1 MTVDARKETRGFQ
14 TEAKQLLHL
23 MIHSLYS
30 NKEIFLR
37 ELVSNASDAADKLRF
52 EAVSNGDLYEGDTEL
67 KIRISFDKDAK
78 TLTISD
84 NGIGMSRDEVIENL
98 GTIAKSGTAQFMQ
111 KLSGDQK
118 KDAQLIGQ
126 FGVGFYSAFIVA
138 DKVVVTTRRA
148 GAAANEAVR
157 WECSGDA
164 EFTVESVEKP
174 GRGMTVELHLKD
186 DALEFADHWR
196 LRSIIKKYSD
206 HIAIPVVMQKQNPA
220 GEDADKAEPE
230 DEVINTATALW
241 TRSRSDVTD
250 DEYKEFYK
258 HVSHDFTDP
267 LSWSH
272 NRVEGNLDYTSLLY
286 IPARAPFD
294 LYNRD
299 ASRGVKLYVQRT
311 FIMDDAEQFLPL
323 YLRFIKGVVDSNDL
337 SLNVSRE
344 ILQKDPNI
352 DSMRS
357 ALTKRVLDML
367 SKMAKS
373 EPENYTTFW
382 KEFGQVMKEGPAEDF
397 ANREKIAKLLRFAS
411 THTGSS
417 DQDQS
422 LDDYVSR
429 MKDGQEKIYYIAAD
443 NFNTAKN
450 SPHLEVFRK
459 KGIEVLLLS
468 DRVDEWLMS
477 HLQEFEGKNFQ
488 DVGKG
493 ELDLGKLDTE
503 EEKQA
508 QEKVAEQLKPLLER
522 VQTVLDAQVSEVR
535 ITHRLTDSPACVVV
549 GQFDMGAQMRRLLE
563 SAGQKVPD
571 SKPIF
576 ELNPEH
582 PLVKKLEAEANEER
596 FGDLAHILFDQAN
609 LAEGAHLQDPAAY
622 VQRLNKLLLELSN

>member
-67 KIRISFDKDAK
+67 KIRISFDKEAK

-138 DKVVVTTRRA
+138 DRVVVTTRRA
-148 GAAANEAVR
+148 GAPVDEAVR

-164 EFTVESVEKP
+164 EFTVESVEKA

-206 HIAIPVVMQKQNPA
+206 HIAIPVVMQKQTPV
-220 GEDADKAEPE
+220 GEDAEKAEPE

-250 DEYKEFYK
+250 EEYKEFYK

-286 IPARAPFD
+286 IPARAPYD

-299 ASRGVKLYVQRT
+299 ASRGLKLYVQRT

-367 SKMAKS
+367 S
-373 EPENYTTFW
+373 
-382 KEFGQVMKEGPAEDF
+382 
-397 ANREKIAKLLRFAS
+397 
-411 THTGSS
+411 
-417 DQDQS
+417 
-422 LDDYVSR
+422 
-429 MKDGQEKIYYIAAD
+429 
-443 NFNTAKN
+443 
-450 SPHLEVFRK
+450 
-459 KGIEVLLLS
+459 
-468 DRVDEWLMS
+468 
-477 HLQEFEGKNFQ
+477 
-488 DVGKG
+488 
-493 ELDLGKLDTE
+493 
-503 EEKQA
+503 
-508 QEKVAEQLKPLLER
+508 
-522 VQTVLDAQVSEVR
+522 
-535 ITHRLTDSPACVVV
+535 
-549 GQFDMGAQMRRLLE
+549 
-563 SAGQKVPD
+563 
-571 SKPIF
+571 
-576 ELNPEH
+576 
-582 PLVKKLEAEANEER
+582 
-596 FGDLAHILFDQAN
+596 
-609 LAEGAHLQDPAAY
+609 
-622 VQRLNKLLLELSN
+622 

>member
-37 ELVSNASDAADKLRF
+37 ELISNASDAADKLRF

-78 TLTISD
+78 TITISD
-84 NGIGMSRDEVIENL
+84 NGIGMSRDEVVDNL

-111 KLSGDQK
+111 NLSGDQK

-148 GAAANEAVR
+148 GSPTSDAVR
-157 WECSGDA
+157 WECTGEA
-164 EFTVESVEKP
+164 EFTVESVEK
-174 GRGMTVELHLKD
+174 GTRGTTVELHLKE
-186 DALEFADHWR
+186 DASEFADHWR
-196 LRSIIKKYSD
+196 LRTIIKKYSD
-206 HIAIPVVMQKQNPA
+206 HIAIPVVMQKQTPV
-220 GEDADKAEPE
+220 GEGEEKKEPE

-241 TRSRSDVTD
+241 TRSRSDVSD

-258 HVSHDFTDP
+258 HVSHDYEDP

-272 NRVEGNLDYTSLLY
+272 NRVEGTLDYTSLLY
-286 IPARAPFD
+286 IPARAPYD

-299 ASRGVKLYVQRT
+299 ASRGLKLYVQRT

-357 ALTKRVLDML
+357 ALTKRVLDIL
-367 SKMAKS
+367 AKMASS
-373 EPENYTTFW
+373 EPENYNKFW
-382 KEFGQVMKEGPAEDF
+382 KEFGQVIKEGPAEDF
-397 ANREKIAKLLRFAS
+397 ANREKIAKLLRFSS
-411 THTGSS
+411 TYSEKPE
-417 DQDQS
+417 QDQS
-422 LDDYVSR
+422 LEGYVAR
-429 MKDGQEKIYYIAAD
+429 MKDGQEKIYFIAAE
-443 NFNTAKN
+443 NFNTAKS

-477 HLQEFEGKNFQ
+477 HLHEFDAKQFQ

-508 QEKVAEQLKPLLER
+508 QEKVAEELKPLLER
-522 VQTVLDAQVSEVR
+522 VQTALGDEVSEVR

-549 GQFDMGAQMRRLLE
+549 GEHDMGAQMRRILE
-563 SAGQKVPD
+563 AAGQKVPD

-582 PLVKKLEAEANEER
+582 PLVKKLEQEANDNR

-609 LAEGAHLQDPAAY
+609 LAEGAQLQDPAAY
-622 VQRLNKLLLELSN
+622 VQRLNKLLLELSH

>member
-67 KIRISFDKDAK
+67 KIRISFDKEAK

-84 NGIGMSRDEVIENL
+84 NGIGMSREEVVENL

-148 GAAANEAVR
+148 GAPVNEAVR

-164 EFTVESVEKP
+164 EFSVETVEKAD
-174 GRGMTVELHLKD
+174 RGMTVVLHLKD

-206 HIAIPVVMQKQNPA
+206 HIAIPVVMKKQNPA
-220 GEDADKAEPE
+220 GEEASEPE

-250 DEYKEFYK
+250 EEYKEFYK
-258 HVSHDFTDP
+258 HISHDFTEP

-272 NRVEGNLDYTSLLY
+272 NRVEGNLDYTSLLF
-286 IPARAPFD
+286 IPARAPYD

-299 ASRGVKLYVQRT
+299 ASRGLKLYVQRT

-367 SKMAKS
+367 AKMAKS
-373 EPENYTTFW
+373 EPENYSKFW
-382 KEFGQVMKEGPAEDF
+382 TEFGQVMKEGPAEDF

-411 THTGSS
+411 THNGTAE
-417 DQDQS
+417 QVNS
-422 LDDYVSR
+422 LEDYVAR
-429 MKDGQEKIYYIAAD
+429 MKEGQEKIYYIAAE
-443 NFNTAKN
+443 NFNTAKS
-450 SPHLEVFRK
+450 SPHLEIFRK

-477 HLQEFEGKNFQ
+477 HLAEFEGKSFQ

-493 ELDLGKLDTE
+493 ELDLGKLDSE

-508 QEKVAEQLKPLLER
+508 QEKVAEELKPLLER
-522 VQTVLDAQVSEVR
+522 VKAALSDQVAEVR

-549 GQFDMGAQMRRLLE
+549 AEHDMGAQMRRILE
-563 SAGQKVPD
+563 AAGQKLPD

-582 PLVKKLEAEANEER
+582 PLVKKLEAESSEER

-609 LAEGAHLQDPAAY
+609 LAEGAQLQDPAAY
-622 VQRLNKLLLELSN
+622 VQRLNKLLLELSH